1 MPAHWCAWHTAKW
14 TNEWMDEWSHKCPW
28 ASVTGGW
35 SSQHPQL
42 LPDCC
47 LAGSSPELSAPHI
60 PQGPEAD
67 ASSEEGQCF
76 FGLQEFFWAFVP
88 LPVAVQFAR
97 QGSSHV
103 TGCVLCSSIQ
113 PPQRHKGGI
122 NWLKWVRRFPAP
134 AHLQSPEEGGNSKCQ
149 WDRKS
154 RRAPPPPNERTY
166 SRATLPCRFHAETV
180 CGLSFCDRW
189 HGWMHVW
196 WCSGVI
202 GGHAHLM
209 DDQNRGLL
217 VNTEGSCPGWGQK
230 ATASS
235 AEGFQFY
242 LLICWMSRDV

>member
-1 MPAHWCAWHTAKW
+1 MPAHWCAWHPAKW

-42 LPDCC
+42 LPSCC
-47 LAGSSPELSAPHI
+47 LAGNSPELSAPHI

-88 LPVAVQFAR
+88 LPMAVQFAR

-154 RRAPPPPNERTY
+154 RKGPPRPPGMKGHILGLH
-166 SRATLPCRFHAETV
+166 SHADFMLKPYAV
-180 CGLSFCDRW
+180 FLS
-189 HGWMHVW
+189 VT
-196 WCSGVI
+196 
-202 GGHAHLM
+202 GGMAGCM
-209 DDQNRGLL
+209 SDDAL
-217 VNTEGSCPGWGQK
+217 GS
-230 ATASS
+230 
-235 AEGFQFY
+235 
-242 LLICWMSRDV
+242 